1 MYKSYEDKDLEKY
14 LCFDVTSENLSEII
28 KSLLTD
34 RYYRKL

>member
-28 KSLLTD
+28 KGLLTD